1 MLVVIK
7 SAPHTDEAKRGIKL
21 AKDLAA
27 DVLLLQNAVYMAE
40 KERLEG
46 FCGSAY
52 ALEADLRLR
61 GVSDVEK
68 EIRTVGYDE
77 AVDLMA
83 GEDKV
88 VGFF

>member
-7 SAPHTDEAKRGIKL
+7 SAPHTDEARRGVRL

-27 DVLLLQNAVYMAE
+27 DILLLQDAVYMAE

-46 FCGSAY
+46 FCGTAY
-52 ALEADLRLR
+52 ALASDAALR
-61 GVSDVEK
+61 GVEVEK
-68 EIRTVGYDE
+68 EIRAVGYGE

-88 VGFF
+88 LGFF

>member
-7 SAPHTDEAKRGIKL
+7 SAPHSDEAKRGVKL

-27 DVLLLQNAVYMAE
+27 DILLLQNAVYLAE

-46 FCGSAY
+46 FCGTAY
-52 ALEADLRLR
+52 ALAADLGLR
-61 GVSDVEK
+61 GVSDVEE
-68 EIRTVGYDE
+68 EIKTVGYDE

-88 VGFF
+88 LGLF